1 MLKFPFRNKA
11 FEAIAA
17 LAARLGAV
25 MVFAPLDGAPLT
37 VEIETSTPGTYIA
50 INGVDK
56 YSRRSGRA
64 SRKQSVFGQV
74 NQISSTGV
82 LAETITLS
90 GITDIADPGIL
101 RLLAMK
107 AGDLQG
113 SVRIKFDGT
122 NGFTQP
128 VKVTSLDTDADPDDF
143 QTFSTN
149 LETMAAAVLV
159 GTGPIL

>member
-1 MLKFPFRNKA
+1 MLPIRSRTL
-11 FEAIAA
+11 AA
-17 LAARLGAV
+17 LVKLASSLKAT

-37 VEIETSTPGTYIA
+37 VEIETAVPGTYVA

-64 SRKQSVFGQV
+64 SRKQSVFGQA
-74 NQISSTGV
+74 NQVSSTGV
-82 LAETITLS
+82 LAETITMS
-90 GITDIADPGIL
+90 GITDIADPGVL

-113 SVRIKFDGT
+113 SIRVKFDGV
-122 NGFTQP
+122 NGYTQP
-128 VKVTSLDTDADPDDF
+128 VKVTALDTDADPDDW

>member
-1 MLKFPFRNKA
+1 MLHFRNKA
-11 FEAIAA
+11 WAA
-17 LAARLGAV
+17 LAALASSLKAS

-37 VEIETSTPGTYIA
+37 VEIETTTPGVYVA

-56 YSRRSGRA
+56 YSRRSSRA
-64 SRKQSVFGQV
+64 SRKQSVFGQG
-74 NQISSTGV
+74 NQVSSTGV
-82 LAETITLS
+82 LSETITMS

-101 RLLAMK
+101 RLVAMK

-113 SVRIKFDGT
+113 NVRVKFDGT
-122 NGFTQP
+122 NGYTQP

-143 QTFSTN
+143 QTFSLN

-159 GTGPIL
+159 GTGPIM